1 MLTFKL
7 ISNKNGI
14 LQYEYKPEGDKEAG
28 IISYNIYTK
37 EFDLLK
43 KSSFDEF
50 TSYACHM
57 ISKIEIMAEKNIFD
71 GEGIVCWC

>member
-14 LQYEYKPEGDKEAG
+14 LQYEYKPESNKEGG

-37 EFDLLK
+37 EFNLIR
-43 KSSFDEF
+43 KSSYDEL
-50 TSYACHM
+50 TSYAHHM
-57 ISKIEIMAEKNIFD
+57 ILKIENRAKKNIYD
-71 GEGIVCWC
+71 NEGMVCWY